1 MTASYLVRQPAKSVT
16 PVSSGK
22 IRLGSPWQ
30 VVRATENAPNGFFCA
45 GKESDC
51 SCRRRRFGGYLQK
64 NARLAQDFDSR
75 FSLAVRSE
83 SRPLADVLMKPT
95 HELTRASLILR
106 LQDAEDVAAWDEFA
120 TIYGP
125 VVFNVATSHGFQAA
139 DADNLVQEVFMAVAG
154 SVSNWLERD
163 DRGSFR
169 AWLLRIA
176 RNAAV
181 DMITQKATRS
191 LGRDGIEAQVHLANL
206 RAQTQL
212 SSALDLEFERMVF
225 QWASE
230 RVRES
235 VAERTW
241 QAFWLTSI
249 EDLSVEAAATK
260 LNTRPGNI
268 YFARSRVMARI
279 KELVQQYQDQQ

>member
-1 MTASYLVRQPAKSVT
+1 
-16 PVSSGK
+16 
-22 IRLGSPWQ
+22 
-30 VVRATENAPNGFFCA
+30 
-45 GKESDC
+45 
-51 SCRRRRFGGYLQK
+51 
-64 NARLAQDFDSR
+64 
-75 FSLAVRSE
+75 
-83 SRPLADVLMKPT
+83 MKPT
-95 HELTRASLILR
+95 HEPTKASLILR
-106 LQDAEDVAAWDEFA
+106 LRDAEDRAAWDEFA

-125 VVFNVATSHGFQAA
+125 VVFNVAIGRGFQAA
-139 DADNLVQEVFMAVAG
+139 DADNLVQEVFMAVAA

-169 AWLLRIA
+169 AWLLRIT

-191 LGRDGIEAQVHLANL
+191 LGLDGSEAQVHLANFTD
-206 RAQTQL
+206 ASEL
-212 SSALDLEFERMVF
+212 SNALDLEYERTVF
-225 QWASE
+225 QWAAE

-235 VAERTW
+235 VAEHTW

-249 EDLSVEAAATK
+249 KELSVADAATK

-279 KELVQQYQDQQ
+279 KELVQQYQDQR

>member
-1 MTASYLVRQPAKSVT
+1 
-16 PVSSGK
+16 
-22 IRLGSPWQ
+22 
-30 VVRATENAPNGFFCA
+30 
-45 GKESDC
+45 
-51 SCRRRRFGGYLQK
+51 
-64 NARLAQDFDSR
+64 
-75 FSLAVRSE
+75 
-83 SRPLADVLMKPT
+83 MKPT

-106 LQDAEDVAAWDEFA
+106 IQDAEDMAAWDEFS

-125 VVFNVATSHGFQAA
+125 VVFNFAMSRGFQAA
-139 DADNLVQEVFMAVAG
+139 DAENLVQEVFLAVAN
-154 SVSNWLERD
+154 SISNWLERD

-191 LGRDGIEAQVHLANL
+191 LGRDGSEAQVHLVNFPAPSE
-206 RAQTQL
+206 L
-212 SSALDLEFERMVF
+212 SSALDLAYERMVF

-230 RVRES
+230 RVRAS
-235 VAERTW
+235 VAEHTW

-249 EDLSVEAAATK
+249 EELSVEAAAARLK
-260 LNTRPGNI
+260 TRPGNI
-268 YFARSRVMARI
+268 YFARSRVLARI

>member
-1 MTASYLVRQPAKSVT
+1 
-16 PVSSGK
+16 
-22 IRLGSPWQ
+22 
-30 VVRATENAPNGFFCA
+30 
-45 GKESDC
+45 
-51 SCRRRRFGGYLQK
+51 
-64 NARLAQDFDSR
+64 
-75 FSLAVRSE
+75 
-83 SRPLADVLMKPT
+83 MKPT

-106 LQDAEDVAAWDEFA
+106 LQDAEDMAAWDEFA
-120 TIYGP
+120 KIYGP
-125 VVFNVATSHGFQAA
+125 LVFNVATSRGFQAA
-139 DADNLVQEVFMAVAG
+139 DADNLVQEVFLAVA
-154 SVSNWLERD
+154 SSISNWLQRD

-191 LGRDGIEAQVHLANL
+191 LGRDGNEAHVHLANL
-206 RAQTQL
+206 PAPFEL
-212 SSALDLEFERMVF
+212 SSALDLEYERMVF

-235 VAERTW
+235 VAEHTW

-249 EDLSVEAAATK
+249 EELSVEEAAAQ

-279 KELVQQYQDQQ
+279 KELVQQYQDQR

>member
-1 MTASYLVRQPAKSVT
+1 
-16 PVSSGK
+16 
-22 IRLGSPWQ
+22 
-30 VVRATENAPNGFFCA
+30 
-45 GKESDC
+45 
-51 SCRRRRFGGYLQK
+51 
-64 NARLAQDFDSR
+64 
-75 FSLAVRSE
+75 
-83 SRPLADVLMKPT
+83 MKPT

-106 LQDAEDVAAWDEFA
+106 LQDAEDMAAWDEFA
-120 TIYGP
+120 AIYGP
-125 VVFNVATSHGFQAA
+125 VVFNVATSRGFQAA
-139 DADNLVQEVFMAVAG
+139 DADNLVQEVFMAVA
-154 SVSNWLERD
+154 SSISNWLERD

-191 LGRDGIEAQVHLANL
+191 LGRDGSEAQAHLVNL
-206 RAQTQL
+206 PAPSEL
-212 SSALDLEFERMVF
+212 SSALDLEYERMVF

-230 RVRES
+230 RVRDS
-235 VAERTW
+235 VAEHTW

-249 EDLSVEAAATK
+249 EELSVEAAAAQ

>member
-1 MTASYLVRQPAKSVT
+1 
-16 PVSSGK
+16 
-22 IRLGSPWQ
+22 
-30 VVRATENAPNGFFCA
+30 
-45 GKESDC
+45 
-51 SCRRRRFGGYLQK
+51 
-64 NARLAQDFDSR
+64 
-75 FSLAVRSE
+75 
-83 SRPLADVLMKPT
+83 MKPT
-95 HELTRASLILR
+95 HEPTRASLILR

-120 TIYGP
+120 AIYGP
-125 VVFNVATSHGFQAA
+125 VVFNVALSRGFQAA
-139 DADNLVQEVFMAVAG
+139 DADNLVQEVFMAVA
-154 SVSNWLERD
+154 SSISKWLHRD

-191 LGRDGIEAQVHLANL
+191 LGRDGSEALAHLVNL
-206 RAQTQL
+206 PAPSAI
-212 SSALDLEFERMVF
+212 SSDLDLECERLVF

-230 RVRES
+230 RVRKS
-235 VAERTW
+235 VAEHTW

-249 EDLSVEAAATK
+249 EELSVEEAAAQ
-260 LNTRPGNI
+260 LDTRPGNI